1 MAVLLGIVAVGVII
15 HKLIPW
21 KGLPAVAYITTLGC
35 IVTIPDLLPGA
46 AFISKAAGK
55 IGFVGL
61 CTPILA
67 YAGLALG
74 KDIDL
79 LKRQGLRII
88 LVGLMVFVGTFL
100 GSAIIAEAVL
110 RFMK

>member
-1 MAVLLGIVAVGVII
+1 M
-15 HKLIPW
+15 
-21 KGLPAVAYITTLGC
+21 
-35 IVTIPDLLPGA
+35 TIPDLLPGA

-74 KDIDL
+74 KDINL
-79 LKRQGLRII
+79 LKKQGLRII
-88 LVGLMVFVGTFL
+88 LVGLVVFVGTFL
-100 GSAIIAEAVL
+100 GSAIIAEVVL

>member
-1 MAVLLGIVAVGVII
+1 MTNVQLVLFMLIDTFLSVVVNMRQGVA
-15 HKLIPW
+15 L
-21 KGLPAVAYITTLGC
+21 ADT
-35 IVTIPDLLPGA
+35 PDLLPGA